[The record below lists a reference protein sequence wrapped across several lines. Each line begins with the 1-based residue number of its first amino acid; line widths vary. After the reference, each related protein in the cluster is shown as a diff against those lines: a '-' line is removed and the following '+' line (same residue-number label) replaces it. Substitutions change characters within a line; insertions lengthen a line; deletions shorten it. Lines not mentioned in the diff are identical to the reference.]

1 MAQGFLCC
9 ETNDCTRFIITSPF
23 PYNHRDKEHG
33 VIGMSSIWVIGTIYT
48 AVGFGVGGILA
59 WVVKGFP
66 KHTDT
71 VYCLCTGMILG
82 LLSLEVAP
90 EALEMGNWLTFIS
103 GFLIGVFL
111 FNLLHRFS
119 HLLGRRSKKDEKHVA
134 IYTGMMLLIGVSIH
148 NLPIG
153 LSLGAV
159 QEASL
164 TRSLL
169 QTIFLHN
176 IPEGLI
182 VFTPFIIANI
192 RKWTLLMLS
201 LLVSLPVGVG
211 AYLGSKYG
219 VDYPLF
225 WSMFLSLSIGMIYM
239 VTVKEILT
247 DSIQDS
253 SSMRVFLLTLL
264 GFCFIGLYFAFI

>member
-9 ETNDCTRFIITSPF
+9 EMNDCTRFIITCPF
-23 PYNHRDKEHG
+23 PYNHRDKERG
-33 VIGMSSIWVIGTIYT
+33 VSGMSSIWVIGTIYT

-71 VYCLCTGMILG
+71 VYCLCAGMILG

-90 EALEMGNWLTFIS
+90 EALEMGNWLTFIA

-111 FNLLHRFS
+111 FNLLHSFS
-119 HLLGRRSKKDEKHVA
+119 HLLGRRSKKDEQHVA

-159 QEASL
+159 QDASL